1 MPLLH
6 PTYKNRHNY
15 QMLKTF
21 LRETR
26 GGKKQKKKL
35 LYYYLVHF
43 NVLIKAIIDMLKSF
57 AERILEQ
64 SAQEEKFWI

>member
-26 GGKKQKKKL
+26 GEKKAKKEATIL
-35 LYYYLVHF
+35 LPG
-43 NVLIKAIIDMLKSF
+43 SF
-57 AERILEQ
+57 
-64 SAQEEKFWI
+64 